1 MQIRNNSG
9 ELIGEINTAYTGA
22 GEVITT
28 NTMYDANS
36 GRPVNQN
43 ISVLESNGKV
53 TVSNII
59 NGKLLP

>member
-1 MQIRNNSG
+1 MKTYDNSG
-9 ELIGEINTAYTGA
+9 KLVGEINHFRAMDGKA
-22 GEVITT
+22 ITT
-28 NTMYDANS
+28 NTMYDTTS

-59 NGKLLP
+59 NGKMLP